1 MNDKKRLCDL
11 VEIEENNEDCIV
23 LKVKENSKLDLIKL
37 GYFEGNETMIRVTKG
52 ADNTFT
58 IFTNESSY
66 SWYHGESG
74 YTLVSDNMDK
84 KRLLILDCIEI
95 DFDIYVGKNPTLI
108 KNSLDIHSINDT
120 YNKSYDMK
128 IMYWKNEKN
137 SNVVVH
143 KNGEFFRRF
152 NGIEDA
158 KRILRN
164 YNYELNFK
172 SDHIA
177 QTGCVVEEYSMI
189 KKEKIQEKDNEINIE
204 NDKEINYDID

>member
-1 MNDKKRLCDL
+1 MSYTKRLCDL
-11 VEIEENNEDCIV
+11 VEIEENNEDCVI
-23 LKVKENSKLDLIKL
+23 LKIKENTKMDLIKL

-74 YTLVSDNMDK
+74 YTLVSDNMNK

-95 DFDIYVGKNPTLI
+95 DFDIYVGKNLELVR
-108 KNSLDIHSINDT
+108 KSLDIHSITDT
-120 YNKSYDMK
+120 YNKNYDVK

-143 KNGEFFRRF
+143 KNGEFFRTF

-158 KRILRN
+158 KRSLN
-164 YNYELNFK
+164 CYNYELNFK
-172 SDHIA
+172 GNYIA
-177 QTGCVVEEYSMI
+177 KTGCIVEEYSMM
-189 KKEKIQEKDNEINIE
+189 KKEKTQQNDKEINTE
-204 NDKEINYDID
+204 NDKEISYDIN